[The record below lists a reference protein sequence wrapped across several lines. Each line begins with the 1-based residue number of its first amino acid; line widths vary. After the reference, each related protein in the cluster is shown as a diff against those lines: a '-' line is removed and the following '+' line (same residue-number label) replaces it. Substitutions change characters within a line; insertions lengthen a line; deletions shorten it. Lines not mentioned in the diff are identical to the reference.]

1 MEVIRTILTI
11 LMGFFGGFEFFYIV
25 KAHKTRDYREAER
38 YSDKLLLF
46 SILLLIVSII
56 YNVIM

>member
-1 MEVIRTILTI
+1 MEIIRTILAI
-11 LMGFFGGFEFFYIV
+11 LIGFFGGFELFYIV
-25 KAHKTRDYREAER
+25 KTYKTRDYREAER

-56 YNVIM
+56 YNVTM